1 MLALFPYPY
10 PDELLY
16 SVFSRYYVRTGYSKY
31 VYVAEELFESKY
43 VRPSFEYLVSL
54 KNDVQKELTYN
65 DSFHN
70 TILSHTMYPYHC
82 RFLPLERR
90 KAALESLGRMD
101 SNYHNLVLLPK
112 RDRIPVMRYYPEC
125 AKQDRLQYG
134 ETYWHRIHQIWEMTV
149 CPIHHC
155 YIQETEYKLSGKVSP
170 DLIPAEIVIPFSED
184 ITQCNNERLL
194 ALAEYVRKIFCM
206 PIKMDMDLSV
216 SDILKRITEKTM
228 YRTPRGEVCRITA
241 LYKDLVEFYRAIVE
255 NLPQQWQIHK
265 VITGQRYDFWE
276 IVLLAF
282 FLEINPFEL
291 QEAKNAVPSQNDIFD
306 DQVRKLHESGLSYP
320 QIATQMG
327 LPLDTIKN
335 AAYISKRKAKQRAKK
350 GNKPGRQPLDWPRM
364 DEEMLHRVIETIA
377 GLKSSDKPQRITVG
391 GVARLVGLKSKQ
403 IDKLPICYAEIK
415 KHCQSQ
421 ENFWAEK
428 VLWAWKVLSKEG
440 RIISIKQMRLKTNM
454 STEQIRR
461 TMAELSSVNKEV
473 YEQLSKLL

>member
-112 RDRIPVMRYYPEC
+112 RDRIPVMRYCPEC

-155 YIQETEYKLSGKVSP
+155 YFQETEYKLSGK
-170 DLIPAEIVIPFSED
+170 
-184 ITQCNNERLL
+184 
-194 ALAEYVRKIFCM
+194 
-206 PIKMDMDLSV
+206 
-216 SDILKRITEKTM
+216 
-228 YRTPRGEVCRITA
+228 
-241 LYKDLVEFYRAIVE
+241 
-255 NLPQQWQIHK
+255 
-265 VITGQRYDFWE
+265 
-276 IVLLAF
+276 
-282 FLEINPFEL
+282 
-291 QEAKNAVPSQNDIFD
+291 
-306 DQVRKLHESGLSYP
+306 
-320 QIATQMG
+320 
-327 LPLDTIKN
+327 
-335 AAYISKRKAKQRAKK
+335 
-350 GNKPGRQPLDWPRM
+350 
-364 DEEMLHRVIETIA
+364 
-377 GLKSSDKPQRITVG
+377 
-391 GVARLVGLKSKQ
+391 
-403 IDKLPICYAEIK
+403 
-415 KHCQSQ
+415 
-421 ENFWAEK
+421 
-428 VLWAWKVLSKEG
+428 
-440 RIISIKQMRLKTNM
+440 
-454 STEQIRR
+454 
-461 TMAELSSVNKEV
+461 
-473 YEQLSKLL
+473 